1 MKIAVI
7 INSITQPQ
15 KRRVIVAAL
24 RDALNG
30 HDLDIRLTEYAGHAT
45 VLAREAVNG
54 GVVKIVVVGGD
65 GTVGEVANGV
75 IGSNVSLAVVPTG
88 TANDLANHL
97 GIPGSVTGA
106 CSLTGSGHSRQID
119 LIRING
125 RYVLTTAGFGI
136 GCETIAQAS
145 RFRRVRFCRVRPAQ
159 TIGYRLYAFCYA
171 LAVARKQGWPRRLSL
186 RQNGLELSSNVL
198 SLTISNIPR
207 LGHWFLMAPEARLD
221 DGLFDICAIDDHGRL
236 GALQAVVRACRGLG
250 TDTPRVR
257 QWRAGNV
264 TIESSRP
271 IPYFSDG
278 ELLSAT
284 TRFEVRLVPGA
295 VTFIVPEEKE
305 GD

>member
-1 MKIAVI
+1 MKIAII

-24 RDALNG
+24 RDALKS

-45 VLAREAVNG
+45 ILAREAVNG
-54 GVVKIVVVGGD
+54 GVVRIVVVGGD

-75 IGSNVSLAVVPTG
+75 IGSNVSLAVIPTG

-97 GIPGSVTGA
+97 GIPRSVADA
-106 CSLTGSGHSRQID
+106 CSLIGSGHIRQID

-136 GCETIAQAS
+136 GCETIAQARRLRRA
-145 RFRRVRFCRVRPAQ
+145 RFWKIRPVQ
-159 TIGYRLYAFCYA
+159 MIGHRLYAFCYA
-171 LAVARKQGWPRRLSL
+171 LAIARKQDWPRQLSL
-186 RQNGLELSSNVL
+186 LQNGLELSCNVL

-207 LGHWFLMAPEARLD
+207 LGHRFLMAPEARLD
-221 DGLFDICAIDDHGRL
+221 DGLFDICVIDDHGRL

-257 QWRAGNV
+257 QWRAASV
-264 TIESSRP
+264 TVESSCP

-278 ELLSAT
+278 DLLSAT
-284 TRFEVRLVPGA
+284 TRFEVRIVPGA
-295 VTFIVPEEKE
+295 VTFIVPGEKE
-305 GD
+305 GG